1 MIFSVAWNEMLLTT
15 KKFLFWTFRRWEMR
29 SFFEPKSW
37 WKDDIYWL
45 LKSSCFELFRD
56 KKYSLFLSQKV
67 DERWHLLITEK
78 FLFWTFRWWVIRS
91 LFQPKLWWKD
101 DIYLAFLNFPWYSRT
116 YGNIVLSVMYSASVR
131 LIFLEML
138 ACYNVRK
145 SKILKKLWQTM
156 NSDIHKFADLFKI
169 KFRILGMK
177 YSVFWEETKWL
188 C

>member
-1 MIFSVAWNEMLLTT
+1 MKWNV
-15 KKFLFWTFRRWEMR
+15 
-29 SFFEPKSW
+29 
-37 WKDDIYWL
+37 YWL
-45 LKSSCFELFRD
+45 LKSSCFGLFGDGKCGLFLSQRVD
-56 KKYSLFLSQKV
+56 GKMIFTDYWKVHVLNFSEIRNSLFLSQKV

-116 YGNIVLSVMYSASVR
+116 YGNMVLSVMYSASVW

-138 ACYNVRK
+138 VCYNIRK
-145 SKILKKLWQTM
+145 SKTLKKLWQTM